1 MISQGVLAEGQPR
14 PRFMRFPTTGLSPAE
29 PCVSTQLALRLA
41 ACWVALAYSLLIPGS
56 TATAQQQGG
65 ASFSQLAAKAQKAS
79 EENRLDEAARL
90 YARALVIRP
99 KWAEGWWALATLEYD
114 QDHYAKAAAA
124 FKKMVTL
131 QAKNGTAFAMLGLC
145 EFELGHEQASLRD
158 IQKGVDL
165 GLQTNPDLQH
175 VVLYHEGLLLQ
186 HQGRFQAAQ
195 ETLEQVCLQAGPS
208 DTAANVLGMAL
219 LRSAAKEPPPAGS
232 ADAGVVLRVG
242 RAACLAG
249 QKKYDEARPEF
260 ESVVSENPKY
270 PNIHYAFGLFLLEL
284 RDVTGAV
291 EQLKQEVANDPSD
304 VVARLRIAASEYKRD
319 SASGIPYAEEAVK
332 LAPAQPFGHYLLGL
346 LRLDVDDY
354 LNAIP
359 ELEIAK
365 KGLPQEPKIY
375 AALGTAYSRAGRK
388 QEATLARA
396 TFARLTEEQ
405 KKPVAQGESEP
416 RSSGPEKIPVGDL
429 PQTSPH

>member
-1 MISQGVLAEGQPR
+1 MIVRLTRLKRSHIHDSMRVPTIVLSQADPR
-14 PRFMRFPTTGLSPAE
+14 ISTRLPLRF
-29 PCVSTQLALRLA
+29 A
-41 ACWVALAYSLLIPGS
+41 ACLTVLAYSLLNPG
-56 TATAQQQGG
+56 ATASALQQSGG
-65 ASFSQLAAKAQKAS
+65 SFSQFAAKAQKAS
-79 EENRLDEAARL
+79 EENRLDDAARL
-90 YARALVIRP
+90 YARALAIKP

-114 QDHYAKAAAA
+114 QDHYAKAVAA
-124 FKKMVTL
+124 FKKMVAL

-158 IQKGVDL
+158 IEKGVDL

-186 HQGRFQAAQ
+186 RQGRFQAAQ
-195 ETLEQVCLQAGPS
+195 ETLEQVCLQGGPS

-232 ADAGVVLRVG
+232 ADADVVLRVG

-249 QKKYDEARPEF
+249 QKKYDAARPEF

-354 LNAIP
+354 LKAIP
-359 ELEIAK
+359 ELEIAQ
-365 KGLPQEPKIY
+365 KGLPREPKIY

-388 QEATLARA
+388 QEAAQARVV
-396 TFARLTEEQ
+396 FARLTEEG
-405 KKPVAQGESEP
+405 KKAAADNLPEP
-416 RSSGPEKIPVGDL
+416 RSTGPEKIPVGDISPP
-429 PQTSPH
+429 PQ